1 MNVVQTNQPVTHS
14 YPSSCYVSDLV
25 NTDFMTTSPYS
36 EILPDSP
43 PHLPPPILPPNQHL
57 FSNPPTIAPPPSS
70 GYSPVSSYSSTF
82 PLTPLNINNDY
93 TSSFL
98 VSTRALSCSRGN
110 FAANLNRA
118 WFSTDERKSSNVRG
132 KNNKRKLSPN
142 RVQRIYNAVFH
153 MFPITQRE
161 NEQDSWKE
169 CVRAIDV
176 ANRQLKRQK
185 GKEN

>member
-93 TSSFL
+93 TLSFL

-110 FAANLNRA
+110 FAANLNIA

-132 KNNKRKLSPN
+132 KNENFLQTEYKGYTMLFFICSPSHKEKMNKIVGRN
-142 RVQRIYNAVFH
+142 V
-153 MFPITQRE
+153 
-161 NEQDSWKE
+161 
-169 CVRAIDV
+169 
-176 ANRQLKRQK
+176 
-185 GKEN
+185 

>member
-1 MNVVQTNQPVTHS
+1 MSGKLKLNCIQS
-14 YPSSCYVSDLV
+14 YWVRSSRLC
-25 NTDFMTTSPYS
+25 FTSSFFSFLPFYYIMPTCKCTSNICHMHYS
-36 EILPDSP
+36 MCSC
-43 PHLPPPILPPNQHL
+43 
-57 FSNPPTIAPPPSS
+57 
-70 GYSPVSSYSSTF
+70 TF